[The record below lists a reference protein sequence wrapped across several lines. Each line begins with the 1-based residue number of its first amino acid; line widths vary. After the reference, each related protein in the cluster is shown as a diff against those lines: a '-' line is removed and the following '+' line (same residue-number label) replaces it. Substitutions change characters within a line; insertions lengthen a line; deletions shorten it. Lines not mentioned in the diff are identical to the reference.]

1 MKLVFIIFFSFNLAN
16 ADDSLL
22 STEAINQADL
32 QLEEKEPI
40 SGSELNSIILNP
52 ADIQESIIEKE
63 EIEGDVGGHL
73 WVVENGKLKKYLF
86 ANEIDINVSDE
97 YGRTGLMYVAIDGDF
112 KMIKYLSQNGAD
124 IFAKDKDGKTAYTHA
139 LENGNIQIAAY
150 LLHREKKELSK
161 IKIINYDKLKAFM
174 DIYNLYNNYDQAVLN
189 YEQGEKL
196 EALRY
201 FERVKGVSK

>member
-1 MKLVFIIFFSFNLAN
+1 MKLIFIIFFSFNLAN